1 MLISII
7 PAIMLISIMV
17 SLLIFTPI
25 LLVDLIDGSFRISET
40 VLWFGNVL
48 AILFMAI
55 GCLIFGILVDRLN
68 PGIVLTFGSLFLAMQ
83 VALFFNHL
91 RNGGEY
97 GLIFFAPIWICFRYH
112 WCNSF
117 GCRATIP
124 CQDSINKRQYHL

>member
-97 GLIFFAPIWICFRYH
+97 GLIFLPYLDLLQVSLVQFLRLLCDYFLLR
-112 WCNSF
+112 F
-117 GCRATIP
+117 V
-124 CQDSINKRQYHL
+124 

>member
-7 PAIMLISIMV
+7 PAIILISIMV

-83 VALFFNHL
+83 VALFF
-91 RNGGEY
+91 
-97 GLIFFAPIWICFRYH
+97 
-112 WCNSF
+112 
-117 GCRATIP
+117 
-124 CQDSINKRQYHL
+124 